1 MGIPPITDT
10 HAVFLVLSQLSGAQY
25 VSDCDRRQVAK
36 DSKSFSCSTSRGT
49 GNDKELEDEI
59 ESCLPIVHSLT
70 DSSFL
75 YAHFLFLT
83 EGI

>member
-59 ESCLPIVHSLT
+59 ESLRKFHE
-70 DSSFL
+70 SFHVCESPSGRVL
-75 YAHFLFLT
+75 SVFV
-83 EGI
+83 